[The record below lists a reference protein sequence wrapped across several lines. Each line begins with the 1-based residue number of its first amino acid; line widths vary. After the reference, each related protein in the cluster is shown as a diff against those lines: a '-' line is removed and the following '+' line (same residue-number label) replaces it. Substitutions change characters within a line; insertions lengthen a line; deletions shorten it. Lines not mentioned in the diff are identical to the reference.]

1 MIANYFNITRIE
13 KIVINICVM
22 IFFCRDILIQPKQFY
37 SSKQI
42 SLLNI
47 FVSLEVPNTPGS
59 LSLTAET
66 GCISVSADSS
76 YQFKTTLRVSSTLL
90 NKGNGFP
97 LLNFYRTPT
106 SCF

>member
-47 FVSLEVPNTPGS
+47 LVSLEVPNTPGS

-66 GCISVSADSS
+66 GCISVSVDSS
-76 YQFKTTLRVSSTLL
+76 YQFKTTFRVSSMVFLYL
-90 NKGNGFP
+90 IFIGHQLAVSEKGF
-97 LLNFYRTPT
+97 
-106 SCF
+106 